1 MSSDKAAFIARDQTG
16 TILGQMNSERQNER
30 DFKPSDGVIVEMNV
44 LGILIENVT
53 GRFTFML
60 IIHYYQA
67 KNIIVA
73 V

>member
-16 TILGQMNSERQNER
+16 TILGQMNSERQKRAGFQAFRWSDSGDER
-30 DFKPSDGVIVEMNV
+30 VRDSHRERNGKIY
-44 LGILIENVT
+44 
-53 GRFTFML
+53 FML